1 MSWGGCN
8 GYTRPSGT
16 GRLLNI
22 LGEVVLSHTKRVAR
36 GPVLFNPMHYKGWAS
51 QPGGLPAQ
59 ETQEMQVPSLGWED
73 AEKEMEARS
82 GVLAWQSPWT
92 EEPIGNSPWVTE
104 SQDTTGHALD
114 RSIRLSVHWTG
125 LYEGLH
131 ILFVSILIGRR
142 SDVRIGI
149 VLLE

>member
-22 LGEVVLSHTKRVAR
+22 LGEILSHTKRVAR
-36 GPVLFNPMHYKGWAS
+36 GPALFNPMYYKGWAS
-51 QPGGLPAQ
+51 QPGGLPTQ

-73 AEKEMEARS
+73 AEKEMEACS
-82 GVLAWQSPWT
+82 GVLAWQIPWT

-114 RSIRLSVHWTG
+114 RST
-125 LYEGLH
+125 
-131 ILFVSILIGRR
+131 
-142 SDVRIGI
+142 
-149 VLLE
+149 